1 MKSSADRLAAAALAA
16 VLLGGCRQK
25 MAEQPRYEPLAK
37 SDFFA
42 DGRASRPLVPGTV
55 ARGHLNDDPLLF
67 EGKVDGKP
75 ADVFPFPVTRPVL
88 ERGRERF
95 DIFCSPCH
103 GRVGDGNGMVVR
115 RGFPQPQSLHGDR
128 LRGERAGYFFDVVTN
143 GFGRMQGYSA
153 QIPVRDRWAIV
164 AYVRALQL
172 AHHATVDDVPAAE
185 RAKLLAQRNGAR

>member
-1 MKSSADRLAAAALAA
+1 MKSSAEAFAAAVLCAALA
-16 VLLGGCRQK
+16 LSCRQE

-67 EGKVDGKP
+67 EGKIDGKP

-88 ERGRERF
+88 ERGRQRF

-103 GRVGDGNGMVVR
+103 GRVGDGLGMVVR
-115 RGFPQPQSLHGDR
+115 RGFPPAQSLHSDR
-128 LRGERAGYFFDVVTN
+128 LRAERAGYFFDVITN

-172 AHHATVDDVPAAE
+172 SRHATIDDVPAAE
-185 RAKLLAQRNGAR
+185 AERLLAARKASR

>member
-1 MKSSADRLAAAALAA
+1 MKSSAEAVAA
-16 VLLGGCRQK
+16 VVLCAGLALSCRQD
-25 MAEQPRYEPLAK
+25 MAEQPRYEPLTK

-55 ARGHLNDDPLLF
+55 ARGHLDEDTLLVQ
-67 EGKVDGKP
+67 GKIDGKP
-75 ADVFPFPVTRPVL
+75 AEVFPFPVTRPVL

-115 RGFPQPQSLHGDR
+115 RGFPHAQSFHIDR
-128 LRGERAGYFFDVVTN
+128 LRAERPGYFFDVITN

-153 QIPVRDRWAIV
+153 LVPPRDRWAIV

-172 AHHATVDDVPAAE
+172 SQDAPLSDVPADE
-185 RAKLLAQRNGAR
+185 RAKLEQEDARP

>member
-1 MKSSADRLAAAALAA
+1 MKSSAEAVAA
-16 VLLGGCRQK
+16 VVLCAGLALSCRQE

-67 EGKVDGKP
+67 EGKIDGKP
-75 ADVFPFPVTRPVL
+75 AEVFPFPVTRPVL

-103 GRVGDGNGMVVR
+103 GRLGDGNGMVVR
-115 RGFPQPQSLHGDR
+115 RGFPQAQSFHTDR
-128 LRGERAGYFFDVVTN
+128 LRGERPGYFFDVITN
-143 GFGRMQGYSA
+143 GFGRMQGYAA
-153 QIPVRDRWAIV
+153 QVPPRDRWAIV
-164 AYVRALQL
+164 AYARVLQL
-172 AHHATVDDVPAAE
+172 AHDATLEDVPASE
-185 RAKLLAQRNGAR
+185 RAKLLSDRSKAR